1 MQRSRDKSEVLTR
14 ETAGRGSG
22 GSFSRH
28 IGEAN
33 GTEVRRD
40 PAGSVKSQARGLQK
54 EIELGQKLLR
64 LLFLFGFLFLGDEL
78 ANRAGMLAIKCF
90 HERLFERFCLRITG
104 DHRHPGDRLQNG
116 PMTAERKRKR
126 SDRQPS

>member
-1 MQRSRDKSEVLTR
+1 MQRSRDKSEVLTS

-33 GTEVRRD
+33 GIEVRRD

-54 EIELGQKLLR
+54 KIKLGQELLR
-64 LLFLFGFLFLGDEL
+64 LLFLFGFLFLGDEF
-78 ANRAGMLAIKCF
+78 ANRAGMLAVKCF
-90 HERLFERFCLRITG
+90 DECLFERFCL
-104 DHRHPGDRLQNG
+104 
-116 PMTAERKRKR
+116 
-126 SDRQPS
+126 